1 MANLF
6 SDILTDVNNDV
17 IIDAGEVAG
26 NLVMS
31 TSVID
36 VTTEPAVNDVLLFCD
51 LPSNCKIKS
60 LNFFNDDLDDTNTA
74 SVDIGIYAGER
85 IVRTDGTVFDENEV
99 IDTETFAN
107 DLNVLFQ
114 LNSGTEARY
123 LTNSNSFT
131 NLGGYSN
138 SQLALWELAGI
149 ANLPEDPFKYL
160 RIGVKIVGGFG
171 TFAAGKI
178 LLQATYTGKT

>member
-1 MANLF
+1 MANFF

-31 TSVID
+31 TSVVD

-51 LPSNCKIKS
+51 IPSNAKIKS
-60 LNFFNDDLDDTNTA
+60 INFFNDDLDTGNTV
-74 SVDIGIYAGER
+74 SIDIGIFAGER
-85 IVRTDGTVFDENEV
+85 IVRTDGTVFDENAEIDPEV
-99 IDTETFAN
+99 FAN
-107 DLNVLFQ
+107 DFNIFFQ
-114 LNSGTEARY
+114 GNSGSEARY
-123 LTNSNSFT
+123 LTNGTAFT

-138 SQLALWELAGI
+138 SQLALWELAGV

-160 RIGVKIVGGFG
+160 RIGAKIVGPFD
-171 TFAAGKI
+171 TFAAGKV
-178 LLQATYTGKT
+178 LLQVSYTGKT